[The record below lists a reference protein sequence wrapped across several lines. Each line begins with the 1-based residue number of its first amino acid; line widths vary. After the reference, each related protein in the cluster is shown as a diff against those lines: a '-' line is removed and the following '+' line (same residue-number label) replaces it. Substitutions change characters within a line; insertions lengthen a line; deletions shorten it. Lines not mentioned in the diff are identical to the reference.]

1 MGAHPVRS
9 ASYACEEPIDVPTRA
24 EKQRDK
30 VIIDL
35 DKSCDPAKGAALVL
49 ALELPLQF
57 GSESRNRSPEV
68 AEAIESIT
76 MKVQLGN
83 P

>member
-1 MGAHPVRS
+1 MGPHPVRS

-30 VIIDL
+30 IIIDL

-49 ALELPLQF
+49 GTGATTPVRI
-57 GSESRNRSPEV
+57 GKP
-68 AEAIESIT
+68 
-76 MKVQLGN
+76 
-83 P
+83 